1 MTSIKHSILLAGL
14 WNIKKAQ
21 AVLPQTYLA
30 PNSTQSHFDFE
41 SIPSSE
47 DLVWS
52 KCFDKF
58 DCARLIVPLDW
69 RNASNPNNI
78 SLALIRLPAKVPDSD
93 PSHGGTIIT
102 NPGGPGGPGTLWAL
116 ENAEM
121 LQDQLAGTKH
131 YEILSFDPRGVFSS
145 TPNAYCFENAM
156 QAEIWYDQK
165 AAVGGLGSGDYALK
179 YNWAAEKARGELC
192 ANSGNGKYENGD
204 NLRQYMSTAY
214 VARDLLEIVNKIDQ
228 HQLSALHW
236 SPSGSHDDGQ
246 QTLATATS
254 RSHSAGKLQYFGTS
268 YGTFLGQA
276 FAAMFPQ
283 HVGRMVLDANI
294 DPDNWVSRYEAG
306 IDDHSKI
313 RDYFFDT
320 CFASRA
326 KCDFYRKEDHSPEDV
341 RRRFNDLVKSLGEF
355 PQYATGNG
363 RAMPITTAEI
373 QDGFL
378 MATYQPLFYFQPF
391 AKFLNDVLS
400 DVNPGIP
407 FWERAVPTKDTFTDK
422 LLQQKYQGGEVG
434 PAVHCSDGPALSDEP
449 LSEFKAYLGNLTE
462 RFGLE
467 SAGLQAE
474 YKISCWTWPRSLRTK
489 WRFAGPFQGDARILF
504 VNNRFDPATSA
515 KNAEKMAG
523 RFNGSVYL
531 EQAGAGHG
539 SLWPP
544 SECMWKHVK
553 KYVESGEL
561 PAKGTVCEPL
571 CRPFE
576 PCQGV
581 DNSKLP

>member
-1 MTSIKHSILLAGL
+1 MTFLKPSFLLAGL
-14 WNIKKAQ
+14 CSIGIVQ
-21 AVLPQTYLA
+21 AVLPQTYITL
-30 PNSTQSHFDFE
+30 NSTQPHLDFE
-41 SIPSSE
+41 SIPTS
-47 DLVWS
+47 DHLVWS
-52 KCFDKF
+52 KCADKF

-69 RNASNPNNI
+69 QNVSNPNNI

-93 PSHGGTIIT
+93 PNHGGTIIT

-116 ENAEM
+116 ENAEK
-121 LQDQLAGTKH
+121 LQKQLAGPKN

-192 ANSGNGKYENGD
+192 ANSGNGKYANGD
-204 NLRQYMSTAY
+204 NVRQYVSTAY
-214 VARDLLEIVNKIDQ
+214 VARDILEIVNKIDQ
-228 HQLSALHW
+228 QRLSVVN
-236 SPSGSHDDGQ
+236 SPLGSGEDSQ
-246 QTLATATS
+246 RTLATGTYN
-254 RSHSAGKLQYFGTS
+254 SHSAGKLQYFGTS

-294 DPDNWVSRYEAG
+294 DADNWVSRYESG

-313 RDYFFDT
+313 RDYFFET
-320 CFASRA
+320 CFAGRE
-326 KCDFYRKEDHSPEDV
+326 KCDFYRAEDHSPGDV
-341 RRRFNDLVKSLGEF
+341 RRRFDNLVKSLGEF
-355 PQYATGNG
+355 PQYATGEG
-363 RAMPITTAEI
+363 RAMPITNAEI

-378 MATYQPLFYFQPF
+378 VATYQPLFYFKPF

-407 FWERAVPTKDTFTDK
+407 FWERPVPTKDTFTDK

-434 PAVHCSDGPALSDEP
+434 PAVHCSDGPPLSDEP

-467 SAGLQAE
+467 SAGLQAD

-489 WRFAGPFQGDARILF
+489 WRFDGPFEGDAKILF
-504 VNNRFDPATSA
+504 VNNRLDPATSA
-515 KNAEKMAG
+515 KNAEKMAT

-539 SLWPP
+539 ALWPP
-544 SECMWKHVK
+544 SECMWKYVK
-553 KYVESGEL
+553 KYVDSGEL
-561 PAKGTVCEPL
+561 PEKGTICEPL

-581 DNSKLP
+581 DTSKLP